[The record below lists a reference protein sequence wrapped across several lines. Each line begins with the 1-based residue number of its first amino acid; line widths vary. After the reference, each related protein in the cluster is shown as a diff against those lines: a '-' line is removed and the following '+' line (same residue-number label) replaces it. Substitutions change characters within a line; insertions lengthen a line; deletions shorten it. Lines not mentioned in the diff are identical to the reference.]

1 MAAPLDDRALVTA
14 AQSGDRGALDQ
25 LLRRHYDR
33 VHGVCRRITGNDAD
47 AADAAQEA
55 MIAMV
60 RGLARFDGRASFG
73 TWAYRIATNASLDEL
88 RRRRRRPLLAGRD
101 QHGHERPD
109 VRDGHER
116 ADATAGDRIE
126 QLGDRHLLDAA
137 LLALPEDFRVP
148 VVLRDVADL
157 DYAEIAA
164 VLDIPVGTVK
174 SRIARG
180 RGMLAHTISRAD
192 GNQHASSDRPTNA
205 SDRSGVRRRAG
216 RVSRRVHRP
225 DMNDDEL
232 LHLNE
237 LASAYLDGDVTA
249 DERARVESSPELQSL
264 VATFGRLRGVL
275 ADAPVVAAGTR
286 EAAFLAA
293 FAQLDDVAA
302 DSSPL
307 TGGVRA
313 SVTQLDSRRRWPRVA
328 LSAAAGLL
336 LVGVVGVAVLDGR
349 GGDDSQSSSATEAA
363 AADMQTDMQ
372 TGGAPEAID
381 AAPMSTIGSISG
393 SAQVGAIIDT
403 PEQLLT
409 LQAPPMGDAAP
420 AATEFDQP
428 DSSSVNTL
436 AAEQPTSLDS
446 TVDTA
451 AAKIDGAFARPALA
465 CLNEQQQFLA
475 DIQYQGI
482 FAIAARDMVT
492 GVTQAITDD
501 CVVLASVG
509 P

>member
-1 MAAPLDDRALVTA
+1 
-14 AQSGDRGALDQ
+14 
-25 LLRRHYDR
+25 
-33 VHGVCRRITGNDAD
+33 
-47 AADAAQEA
+47 
-55 MIAMV
+55 
-60 RGLARFDGRASFG
+60 
-73 TWAYRIATNASLDEL
+73 
-88 RRRRRRPLLAGRD
+88 
-101 QHGHERPD
+101 
-109 VRDGHER
+109 
-116 ADATAGDRIE
+116 
-126 QLGDRHLLDAA
+126 
-137 LLALPEDFRVP
+137 
-148 VVLRDVADL
+148 
-157 DYAEIAA
+157 
-164 VLDIPVGTVK
+164 
-174 SRIARG
+174 
-180 RGMLAHTISRAD
+180 
-192 GNQHASSDRPTNA
+192 
-205 SDRSGVRRRAG
+205 
-216 RVSRRVHRP
+216 
-225 DMNDDEL
+225 MNDDEL

-249 DERARVESSPELQSL
+249 AERARVESSPELQSL

-428 DSSSVNTL
+428 DASSVNTL